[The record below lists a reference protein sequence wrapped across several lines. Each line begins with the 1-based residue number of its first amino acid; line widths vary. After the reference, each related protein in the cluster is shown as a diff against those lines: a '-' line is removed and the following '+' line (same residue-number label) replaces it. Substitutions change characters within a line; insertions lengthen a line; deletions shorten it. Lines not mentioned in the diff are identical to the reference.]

1 MWLGRT
7 RADRAADTSFSQ
19 KNAAALKLYKK
30 QFYSCTSCR
39 WSNTGFGCCYC
50 NPSRHEALLEKKK
63 RLAKELMD
71 ALKKGL
77 EQLVA
82 RGMIPAEAMETH
94 EVVDPTKTNEGGGD
108 LRLYIYRLDWS
119 LKTSYRLTG

>member
-1 MWLGRT
+1 MQYTLQVYPDPVKWRKTLKTLLDNCLKDQEIWNMEEAMEKKPKHPLSIPGMKVEG
-7 RADRAADTSFSQ
+7 

-63 RLAKELMD
+63 RLAKQFLQFF
-71 ALKKGL
+71 
-77 EQLVA
+77 EQV
-82 RGMIPAEAMETH
+82 
-94 EVVDPTKTNEGGGD
+94 
-108 LRLYIYRLDWS
+108 
-119 LKTSYRLTG
+119 